1 MMKVGIADITSDAR
15 DHEIHSSQGINFL
28 RQEDRQMLIKFTRH
42 AEDVKYFC
50 KRSAKKQNFKSCSKK
65 YFIFLILIAF

>member
-1 MMKVGIADITSDAR
+1 MIKVGIADITSDAR
-15 DHEIHSSQGINFL
+15 DHEIHSSQGINCL

-50 KRSAKKQNFKSCSKK
+50 KRSAKSNRCV
-65 YFIFLILIAF
+65 